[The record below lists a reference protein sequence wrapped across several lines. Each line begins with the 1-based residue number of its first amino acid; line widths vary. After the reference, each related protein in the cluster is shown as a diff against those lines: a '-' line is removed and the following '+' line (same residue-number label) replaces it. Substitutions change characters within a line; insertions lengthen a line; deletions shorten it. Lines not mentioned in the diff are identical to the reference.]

1 MAQALAK
8 SGVGS
13 NTQGAS
19 WGLLGEE
26 AENEDDESG
35 GAEGEVL
42 DWRVHAETKGLTDKQ
57 QKTADKIR
65 K

>member
-13 NTQGAS
+13 NSQSAS
-19 WGLLGEE
+19 WGLLGED
-26 AENEDDESG
+26 AENEDDEAG
-35 GAEGEVL
+35 EAEGEVL
-42 DWRVHAETKGLTDKQ
+42 DWRIYAETKGLTEKQ